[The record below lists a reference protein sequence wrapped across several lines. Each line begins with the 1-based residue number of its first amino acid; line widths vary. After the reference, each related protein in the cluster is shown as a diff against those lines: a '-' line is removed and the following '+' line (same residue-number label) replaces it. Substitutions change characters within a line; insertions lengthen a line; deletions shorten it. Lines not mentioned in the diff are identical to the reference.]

1 MIDKVVHIPVLL
13 DEVIKALC
21 LEKDGVYIDATF
33 GLGGYTKVILNSQN
47 CKVVAIDRDP
57 HAKVFADNLK
67 ESYADRFYFKM
78 GKFSELGNFLNELK
92 IYKVAGVVFD
102 LGVSSPQ
109 LDIQS
114 RGFSFKLDGPL
125 DMRMSSEGP
134 TADEFLDK
142 VEENTLANII
152 YELGD
157 EVYSRRIAKNIIHQ
171 RSINK
176 IKTTGQLA
184 DIVRNAIPKKKSKID
199 LATKTFQAIRIYL
212 NDEVKELEE
221 GLIAAEKVLK
231 PEGRLA
237 VVSFHS
243 IEDKIVKFYFKNYS
257 KNHSR
262 SNKYLPEKINS
273 LHLFDEYK
281 NKIIRATSK
290 EIKRNPRSRSAKLR
304 VAIRSANKFND
315 PEELRNKFKY
325 FTDLEKRIA

>member
-1 MIDKVVHIPVLL
+1 MNDKAIHIPVLL
-13 DEVIKALC
+13 DEVIKALS
-21 LEKDGVYIDATF
+21 LTKDEVYVDATF
-33 GLGGYTKVILNSQN
+33 GLGGYTKAILKNKN

-57 HAKVFADNLK
+57 HAKAFADNLK
-67 ESYADRFYFKM
+67 ENYADRFYFKM

-152 YELGD
+152 FELGD
-157 EVYSRRIAKNIIHQ
+157 EVYSRRIAKNIILQ

-221 GLIAAEKVLK
+221 GLIAAEKVLR

-243 IEDKIVKFYFKNYS
+243 IEYKIVKNFFNKCVRNRPS
-257 KNHSR
+257 SR
-262 SNKYLPEKINS
+262 YLPEPPKKNPSLEIITKKPILPSAQEIYIN
-273 LHLFDEYK
+273 K
-281 NKIIRATSK
+281 
-290 EIKRNPRSRSAKLR
+290 RSRSAKLR
-304 VAIRSANKFND
+304 IA
-315 PEELRNKFKY
+315 
-325 FTDLEKRIA
+325 KRTHFSSTFGEIA

>member
-1 MIDKVVHIPVLL
+1 MNDKVLHIPVLL
-13 DEVIKALC
+13 DEVINALS
-21 LEKDGVYIDATF
+21 LTKNEVYVDATF
-33 GLGGYTKVILNSQN
+33 GLGGYTKAILSNQN

-57 HAKVFADNLK
+57 YAKVYADVLK
-67 ESYADRFYFKM
+67 RSYADRFYFKK
-78 GKFSELGNFLNELK
+78 GKFSELVTYLKELK

-109 LDIQS
+109 LDVQD

-125 DMRMSSEGP
+125 DMRMSSEGI
-134 TADEFLDK
+134 TAEEFLNE
-142 VEENTLANII
+142 VEEVTLANII

-212 NDEVKELEE
+212 NDEIKELEE
-221 GLIAAEKVLK
+221 GLMAAEKVLM
-231 PEGRLA
+231 PEGRLV

-243 IEDKIVKFYFKNYS
+243 IEDKIVKNFFHKCLRNKS
-257 KNHSR
+257 SSR
-262 SNKYLPEKINS
+262 HLPEHPKENPS
-273 LHLFDEYK
+273 LEILTK
-281 NKIIRATSK
+281 KPILPSAK
-290 EIKRNPRSRSAKLR
+290 EIYINKRSRSAKLR
-304 VAIRSANKFND
+304 IA
-315 PEELRNKFKY
+315 
-325 FTDLEKRIA
+325 KRTHFSSIFGEIA

>member
-1 MIDKVVHIPVLL
+1 MNDKVIHIPVLL
-13 DEVIKALC
+13 DEVIKALS
-21 LEKDGVYIDATF
+21 LTKDEVYVDATF
-33 GLGGYTKVILNSQN
+33 GLGGYTKAILKNKN

-57 HAKVFADNLK
+57 HAKVFADSLK

-92 IYKVAGVVFD
+92 IYEVAGVVFD

-157 EVYSRRIAKNIIHQ
+157 EVYSRRIAKKIIYQ

-212 NDEVKELEE
+212 NDEIKELEE
-221 GLIAAEKVLK
+221 GLMAAEKVLM
-231 PEGRLA
+231 PEGRLV

-243 IEDKIVKFYFKNYS
+243 IEDKIVKNFFYKCLRNKS
-257 KNHSR
+257 LSR
-262 SNKYLPEKINS
+262 HLPEYPKQNPS
-273 LHLFDEYK
+273 LEILTK
-281 NKIIRATSK
+281 RPILPSAK
-290 EIKRNPRSRSAKLR
+290 EIYINKRSRSAKLR
-304 VAIRSANKFND
+304 IA
-315 PEELRNKFKY
+315 
-325 FTDLEKRIA
+325 KRTHFSSMFGEIA

>member
-1 MIDKVVHIPVLL
+1 MNDKVIHIPVLL
-13 DEVIKALC
+13 DEVIKALS
-21 LEKDGVYIDATF
+21 LTKDEVYVDATF
-33 GLGGYTKVILNSQN
+33 GLGGYTKAILKNKN

-57 HAKVFADNLK
+57 HSKVFAESLK
-67 ESYADRFYFKM
+67 ENYADRFYFKM

-134 TADEFLDK
+134 TADEFLEK
-142 VEENTLANII
+142 VEESTLANII

-157 EVYSRRIAKNIIHQ
+157 EVYSRIIAKNIIYQ

-221 GLIAAEKVLK
+221 GLIAAEKVLR

-243 IEDKIVKFYFKNYS
+243 IEDKIVKNFFNKCVQNRPS
-257 KNHSR
+257 SR
-262 SNKYLPEKINS
+262 HLPEPPKKNPSLEIITKKPILPSAQEIYIN
-273 LHLFDEYK
+273 K
-281 NKIIRATSK
+281 
-290 EIKRNPRSRSAKLR
+290 RSRSAKLR
-304 VAIRSANKFND
+304 IA
-315 PEELRNKFKY
+315 
-325 FTDLEKRIA
+325 KRTHFSSTFGEIA

>member
-1 MIDKVVHIPVLL
+1 MNDKVLHIPVLL
-13 DEVIKALC
+13 DEVINALS
-21 LEKDGVYIDATF
+21 LTKNEVYVDATF
-33 GLGGYTKVILNSQN
+33 GLGGYTKAILSNQN

-57 HAKVFADNLK
+57 NAKAYADVLK
-67 ESYADRFYFKM
+67 RSYADRFYFKK
-78 GKFSELGNFLNELK
+78 GKFSELGTFLKELK

-109 LDIQS
+109 LDTQD

-134 TADEFLDK
+134 TAEEFLNE
-142 VEENTLANII
+142 VEEVTLANII

-212 NDEVKELEE
+212 NDEIKELEE
-221 GLIAAEKVLK
+221 GLIAAEKVLL
-231 PEGRLA
+231 PEGRLV

-243 IEDKIVKFYFKNYS
+243 IEDKIVKNFFYKCLRNNSF
-257 KNHSR
+257 SR
-262 SNKYLPEKINS
+262 HLPERPKENPSFEILTKKPILPS
-273 LHLFDEYK
+273 
-281 NKIIRATSK
+281 AK
-290 EIKRNPRSRSAKLR
+290 EICINKRSRSAKLR
-304 VAIRSANKFND
+304 IA
-315 PEELRNKFKY
+315 
-325 FTDLEKRIA
+325 KRTHFSSIFGEIA

>member
-13 DEVIKALC
+13 DEVINALS
-21 LEKDGVYIDATF
+21 LTQDEVYVDATF
-33 GLGGYTKVILNSQN
+33 GLGGYTKAILNNQN

-57 HAKVFADNLK
+57 HAKIFADSLK
-67 ESYADRFYFKM
+67 RSYADRFYFKK
-78 GKFSELGNFLNELK
+78 GKFSELGKFLNELE

-109 LDIQS
+109 LDKKD

-134 TADEFLDK
+134 TAEDFLDE
-142 VEENTLANII
+142 VDESTLADII

-176 IKTTGQLA
+176 IKTTAQLA
-184 DIVRNAIPKKKSKID
+184 NIVRNAIPKKKSKID

-212 NDEVKELEE
+212 NDEIEELEK
-221 GLIAAEKVLK
+221 GLIAAEKALR
-231 PEGRLA
+231 PEGKLV

-243 IEDKIVKFYFKNYS
+243 IEDKIVKNFFYKCLQNKS
-257 KNHSR
+257 LSR
-262 SNKYLPEKINS
+262 HLPELPKKNPS
-273 LHLFDEYK
+273 LEILTK
-281 NKIIRATSK
+281 KPILPSAK
-290 EIKRNPRSRSAKLR
+290 EIHINKRYRSAKLR
-304 VAIRSANKFND
+304 IA
-315 PEELRNKFKY
+315 
-325 FTDLEKRIA
+325 KRTHVSSTFGEIA

>member
-1 MIDKVVHIPVLL
+1 MNDKVIHIPVLL
-13 DEVIKALC
+13 DEVIKALS
-21 LEKDGVYIDATF
+21 LTKDEVYVDATF
-33 GLGGYTKVILNSQN
+33 GLGGYSKAILKNKN

-57 HAKVFADNLK
+57 HAKVFADSLK
-67 ESYADRFYFKM
+67 ASYADRFYFKM

-92 IYKVAGVVFD
+92 INEVAGVVFD

-157 EVYSRRIAKNIIHQ
+157 EVYSRRIAKNIIYQ

-221 GLIAAEKVLK
+221 GLIAAEKVLR

-243 IEDKIVKFYFKNYS
+243 IEDKIVKNFFNKCVRNRPS
-257 KNHSR
+257 SR
-262 SNKYLPEKINS
+262 HLPEPPKKNPSLEIITKKPILPSAQEIYIN
-273 LHLFDEYK
+273 K
-281 NKIIRATSK
+281 
-290 EIKRNPRSRSAKLR
+290 RSRSAKLR
-304 VAIRSANKFND
+304 IA
-315 PEELRNKFKY
+315 
-325 FTDLEKRIA
+325 KRTHFSSTFGEIA

>member
-1 MIDKVVHIPVLL
+1 MNDKVIHIPVLL
-13 DEVIKALC
+13 DEVIKALS
-21 LEKDGVYIDATF
+21 LTKDEVYVDATF
-33 GLGGYTKVILNSQN
+33 GLGGYTKAILKNKN

-57 HAKVFADNLK
+57 HAKVFADSLK

-92 IYKVAGVVFD
+92 INEVAGVVFD

-134 TADEFLDK
+134 TADEFLEK
-142 VEENTLANII
+142 VEESTLANII

-157 EVYSRRIAKNIIHQ
+157 EVYSRRIAKNIIYQ

-212 NDEVKELEE
+212 NDEVKELEK
-221 GLIAAEKVLK
+221 GLIAAEKVLR

-243 IEDKIVKFYFKNYS
+243 IEDKIVKNFFNKCVRNRPS
-257 KNHSR
+257 SR
-262 SNKYLPEKINS
+262 HLPEPPKKNPSLEIITKKPILPSAQEIYIN
-273 LHLFDEYK
+273 K
-281 NKIIRATSK
+281 
-290 EIKRNPRSRSAKLR
+290 RSRSAKLR
-304 VAIRSANKFND
+304 IA
-315 PEELRNKFKY
+315 
-325 FTDLEKRIA
+325 KRTHFSSTFGEIA